1 MAISLQKG
9 QRVDL
14 TKDRPSLKNVLI
26 GLGWD
31 INHYDGETDFDLD
44 ASAFMTKANG
54 KVGNENDFIFYGNL
68 NHVLGSV
75 QHMGDNR
82 TGEGDGDDEVIKVQ
96 LDKIPSDYDTI
107 SFTVTI
113 YEAEKR
119 LQNFG
124 MVENAYVRLIDEDTG
139 EELVRFDLTEDFST
153 ETALVVA
160 EIYKRD
166 GQWKFA
172 AIGSGYDGGLKALC
186 KEYGIDAE

>member
-68 NHVLGSV
+68 NHVSGSA

>member
-1 MAISLQKG
+1 
-9 QRVDL
+9 
-14 TKDRPSLKNVLI
+14 
-26 GLGWD
+26 
-31 INHYDGETDFDLD
+31 
-44 ASAFMTKANG
+44 
-54 KVGNENDFIFYGNL
+54 
-68 NHVLGSV
+68 
-75 QHMGDNR
+75 MGDNR

-107 SFTVTI
+107 SFTVKI

-172 AIGSGYDGGLKALC
+172 AIGSGYDGVVKSLC
-186 KEYGIDAE
+186 

>member
-54 KVGNENDFIFYGNL
+54 KVGNENDIIFYGNL
-68 NHVLGSV
+68 NHVSGSV

>member
-14 TKDRPSLKNVLI
+14 TKDRPSLINVLI

-68 NHVLGSV
+68 NHVSGSV

>member
-68 NHVLGSV
+68 NHVSGSV

-96 LDKIPSDYDTI
+96 LDKIPSD
-107 SFTVTI
+107 
-113 YEAEKR
+113 
-119 LQNFG
+119 
-124 MVENAYVRLIDEDTG
+124 ENAYVRLIDEDTG

>member
-1 MAISLQKG
+1 MSISLQKG

-68 NHVLGSV
+68 NHVSGSV

>member
-68 NHVLGSV
+68 NHASGSV

>member
-68 NHVLGSV
+68 NHVSGSV

-96 LDKIPSDYDTI
+96 LDKIPSNYDTI

>member
-68 NHVLGSV
+68 NHVSGSV

-96 LDKIPSDYDTI
+96 LDKIPSDYDTM

>member
-68 NHVLGSV
+68 NHVSGSV

-124 MVENAYVRLIDEDTG
+124 MVENAYVRLIDKDTG

-186 KEYGIDAE
+186 KEDGIDAE

>member
-31 INHYDGETDFDLD
+31 INHYDGEADFDLD

-68 NHVLGSV
+68 NHVSGSV

-96 LDKIPSDYDTI
+96 LDKIPSDYDKI

-124 MVENAYVRLIDEDTG
+124 MVENAYVRLINEDTG

-172 AIGSGYDGGLKALC
+172 AVGSGYDNGLKALC

>member
-68 NHVLGSV
+68 NHVSGSV
-75 QHMGDNR
+75 QYMGDNR

>member
-44 ASAFMTKANG
+44 TSAFMTKANG

-68 NHVLGSV
+68 NHVSGSV